1 MRESQSWNIYIDVRE
16 RFQNKNMIGYNFEWN
31 YRNVE
36 AQPHDNFFY
45 LKKYIFIYLTSCQS
59 LKGPKEKYLN
69 KSHGTS

>member
-16 RFQNKNMIGYNFEWN
+16 RFQSKNMIGYNFEWN

-45 LKKYIFIYLTSCQS
+45 FKKKYIFDIFNKLSKP
-59 LKGPKEKYLN
+59 KG
-69 KSHGTS
+69 T